1 MADPVLIAKAAAAVL
16 TDEKTRKAVGWVL
29 VAVLSP
35 IILLIAFLCALGS
48 GAAGHNATAVE
59 LCFSSTAIPAEMPEE
74 YRVCIEDM
82 RASFARLDS
91 AIAAIQENTEGAAS
105 LDAIRV
111 KAIFYTLYF
120 GAEIHGDAQSFVDCF
135 VTYEERTR
143 TVTAVDEDGAETETE
158 ETYTIAV
165 PIEDLGLV
173 WRNLAAV
180 TGAEPT
186 AEQQA
191 NAESIYSLIRYGRT
205 DNSALGGELG
215 EPFTSVDGFCSPLG
229 AGWQSRVTSEF
240 GYRNCPYHGREL
252 HSGLDMAAP
261 AGTSIRAALGG
272 TVVRSTY
279 HNSLGNYTVI
289 DHGGGL
295 TTGYAHQSRRLVSV
309 GDTVEAG
316 EVIGLVGSTGNST
329 GAHLY
334 LEVRLNGNLQNPRNY
349 LP

>member
-1 MADPVLIAKAAAAVL
+1 MVDPVLLAKTAAAVL
-16 TDEKTRKAVGWVL
+16 SDEKARKVVGWVL

-35 IILLIAFLCALGS
+35 LILLIAFLCALGS
-48 GAAGHNATAVE
+48 GAAGHNLTAVE
-59 LCFSSTAIPAEMPEE
+59 LCFYDAAIPAEMPEE
-74 YRVCIEDM
+74 YRACIEAM
-82 RASFARLDS
+82 RGSFARLDS
-91 AIAAIQENTEGAAS
+91 AIAAIEENTEGGTS
-105 LDAIRV
+105 LDEIRV
-111 KAIFYTLYF
+111 KAIFYALYF
-120 GAEIHGDAQSFVDCF
+120 GAETHGDAQAFADCF

-143 TVTAVDEDGAETETE
+143 TVTSVDEDGNETEQE
-158 ETYTIAV
+158 ETYMVAI
-165 PIEDLGLV
+165 PIEDLELV

-180 TGAEPT
+180 TGTEPT
-186 AEQQA
+186 AEQRA
-191 NAESIYSLIRYGRT
+191 NAEGVYNLIRYGRT
-205 DNSALGGELG
+205 DNDAWGGELG
-215 EPFTSVDGFCSPLG
+215 DPFASVDGFCSPLG

-261 AGTSIRAALGG
+261 AGTPIRAALGG
-272 TVVRSTY
+272 TVIKSTY

-329 GAHLY
+329 GAHLH
-334 LEVRLNGNLQNPRNY
+334 LEVRLNGTLQNPRNY